1 MRETRRPI
9 NGSDWPAGIPTPDAI
24 RLARL
29 GDEDALKLVRDL
41 CDGHPGIKRALYGD
55 RPALVQVEGP
65 LCLRVVR
72 GARGETAA
80 AIRVR
85 ITPPDAAQTSYS
97 VLLTPG
103 PDGQIVAQV
112 RTRHAADAHTLNATR
127 PGVENGAG
135 KTRV

>member
-41 CDGHPGIKRALYGD
+41 CDGHPGIKRSLFGD
-55 RPALVQVEGP
+55 DQAIVAVEGP
-65 LCLRVVR
+65 LCLPVVR
-72 GARGETAA
+72 GERGETAA
-80 AIRVR
+80 ALRVR
-85 ITPPDAAQTSYS
+85 ITPKRVSEAAYA

-103 PDGQIVAQV
+103 VDGQIVAQV
-112 RTRHAADAHTLNATR
+112 RTKPPSR
-127 PGVENGAG
+127 PQPAIHESRPIG
-135 KTRV
+135 